1 MSLLPDFTE
10 EQSPAIRTAHAMLI
24 PWGIFAQE
32 IGLIKALEKI
42 PIPQRCGTHS
52 PQSKVL
58 EFLVAILSGCEYLQD
73 ISRSA
78 HPLDQDQAVARAW
91 GQDSWADYS
100 GVSRA
105 LNVCTVET
113 VEAVRTAVVEVS
125 RPFIK
130 QEIDLSLQQE
140 GAVIYDGDLT
150 GRPVSKGS
158 TTFKGAAFGWMD
170 DGIQFGYQAA
180 LVSVGSPTY
189 GRLWLSVAPHPGNT
203 ISSQQA
209 EAMICAVEAN
219 TGFRPLRRDDLL
231 AERIERQRTTLQ
243 NTQQR
248 WSNAQERCQSLP
260 TKLEATT
267 VELMRRQAQLTELE
281 NEYRSQDRD
290 EKPYSRLAQIRKKVG
305 VYERRLNRQC
315 HQLVRARQAMLKQ
328 QARVQESERTLS
340 TLEARHACFLED
352 NHCNRSPIRA
362 IFRLDAGFGTGEN
375 IALLIEMGYE
385 VYTKALNHFLTQAV
399 RKRLAPQAVWKA
411 VAPQADMAVQ
421 KALSLDFCPYPL
433 NVGLGRFHY
442 PDQEDGYTLFLH
454 YGHTP
459 VTEKPAEW
467 FTFYNRRQTIEA
479 GIKEGKSVFQM
490 HHLKVRSQAGLA
502 IQEQF
507 AALAANLV
515 RWAAHWLHERCPTAQ
530 FPGAQEQVSVKQ
542 LVRVAANT
550 SAWVSWQSENSL
562 LLRFDELSLF
572 AGLELRLGQDI
583 IVWQLPLSL
592 FSSGYFAP
600 S

>member
-1 MSLLPDFTE
+1 MSLLPDSTE
-10 EQSPAIRTAHAMLI
+10 KQSPLTRTVHAMLI
-24 PWGIFAQE
+24 PWGVFAQE
-32 IGLIKALEKI
+32 IGLIKALEKV

-58 EFLVAILSGCEYLQD
+58 EFLVAILSGCQYLQD

-100 GVSRA
+100 GVSRT
-105 LNVCTVET
+105 LNVCTAET
-113 VEAVRTAVVEVS
+113 VDAVRTAVVEIS

-140 GAVIYDGDLT
+140 GVVIYDGDLT

-158 TTFKGAAFGWMD
+158 TTFEGAAFGWMD
-170 DGIQFGYQAA
+170 DGIRFGYQAA
-180 LVSVGSPTY
+180 LVSVCSPTY

-203 ISSQQA
+203 ISSQQV
-209 EAMICAVEAN
+209 EAMIGAVEAN
-219 TGFRPLRRDDLL
+219 TGLRPLRRDDLL
-231 AERIERQRTTLQ
+231 TERIKCQRTTLQ
-243 NTQQR
+243 NAQQR
-248 WSNAQERCQSLP
+248 CANGQERCQTLLA
-260 TKLEATT
+260 KLETTT
-267 VELMRRQAQLTELE
+267 VELIRGQAQLTELE
-281 NEYRSQDRD
+281 NKYRSQGRD
-290 EKPYSRLAQIRKKVG
+290 EKPYSRLAQIREKVG

-315 HQLVRARQAMLKQ
+315 SQLVRARQTLLRQ

-340 TLEARHACFLED
+340 TLETRHACFLED
-352 NHCNRSPIRA
+352 NRDNHSPIRA
-362 IFRLDAGFGTGEN
+362 IFRLDAGFGIGEN

-385 VYTKALNHFLTQAV
+385 VYTKALHHALTQAV
-399 RKRLAPQAVWKA
+399 RTLLTPQAVWKT
-411 VAPQADMAVQ
+411 VAPQADMAVRT
-421 KALSLDFCPYPL
+421 ALRLDFCPYPL
-433 NVGLGRFHY
+433 NVGVGRFHY
-442 PDQEDGYTLFLH
+442 PDQEDTYTLFLH
-454 YGHTP
+454 YGQTP
-459 VTEKPAEW
+459 VTKKPAEW

-530 FPGAQEQVSVKQ
+530 FPGAQAQVSVKH

-550 SAWVSWQSENSL
+550 SALVSWQSENSL

-572 AGLELRLGQDI
+572 AGLELHLGQD
-583 IVWQLPLSL
+583 IVWQLPLPL
-592 FSSGYFAP
+592 FSSDYFAP